1 MKKFLKCIMMIA
13 VVIVTILE
21 SGASINVLAADRG
34 SYQVSGLG
42 ARKQAI
48 LNAGGN
54 TLDLAI
60 AMLETE
66 NMQANYTY
74 GDGKTGDAANFGIFK
89 QNWFMIRHSVS
100 EYKSCTASQYSWA
113 DVLNSNLSWDIKCL
127 HTCQNY
133 YGLSKWFGG
142 HRNGETGLN
151 NYNTTDINNYK
162 NAVYWIKSQI
172 DSNSNY
178 KTDNTCFW
186 VSVPA
191 I

>member
-1 MKKFLKCIMMIA
+1 MKLFKQIMMIA
-13 VVIVTILE
+13 LI
-21 SGASINVLAADRG
+21 AATVSQLLVPLTVSATDRG

-42 ARKQAI
+42 ARKQEI

-66 NMQANYTY
+66 TMQANYTY
-74 GDGKTGDAANFGIFK
+74 GDGKTNDSANFGIFK
-89 QNWFMIRHSVS
+89 QNWYMLRNAVS
-100 EYKSCTASQYSWA
+100 QYQNCTASQYSWGA
-113 DVLNSNLSWDIKCL
+113 VLNSNLSWDIQCL

-133 YGLSKWFGG
+133 YGLTTWFGG
-142 HRNGETGLN
+142 HRNGETGIN
-151 NYNTTDINNYK
+151 NPNTTDINNYT
-162 NAVYWIKSQI
+162 NAIYWIKSQI

-178 KTDNTCFW
+178 LTDNTRFW
-186 VSVPA
+186 VNVPA